1 MGRGSLASFVL
12 SLYLQFVRS
21 RSPRKL
27 ATESELYAAALRAL
41 MRRAHSVHEMRQLLE
56 RRAESADDAR
66 AVLSRLRQNRY
77 LDDARFAAEF
87 ARVHGLARRQ
97 GRFRISRELR
107 QRGVP
112 DKHIEAALDAVFA
125 ETSEAELI
133 RVRLKRKLAS
143 FRGRIDQR
151 KAASLYRGL
160 LRAGFSGDAVRDA
173 LRAARVDA
181 AAIAD
186 IAESSPSEGEE

>member
-1 MGRGSLASFVL
+1 MLASFL
-12 SLYLQFVRS
+12 ASHYLRFVRS

-27 ATESELYAAALRAL
+27 GTEAELYAAALRAL

-56 RRAESADDAR
+56 RRAESADDAK
-66 AVLSRLRQNRY
+66 AVLARLRQNKY
-77 LDDARFAAEF
+77 LDDGRFAAEF

-97 GRFRISRELR
+97 GRYRIARELR

-112 DKHIEAALDAVFA
+112 DRYIEAALEAVFA

-133 RVRLKRKLAS
+133 GVRLKRKLTN

-186 IAESSPSEGEE
+186 IAESSPEEE

>member
-1 MGRGSLASFVL
+1 
-12 SLYLQFVRS
+12 VRS

-56 RRAESADDAR
+56 RRTESADDAS
-66 AVLSRLRQNRY
+66 AVLARLKQNKY
-77 LDDARFAAEF
+77 LDDALFAAEF

-112 DKHIEAALDAVFA
+112 DRHIEAALDAVFA
-125 ETSEAELI
+125 ETSEADLI

-186 IAESSPSEGEE
+186 IAESSPEEE

>member
-1 MGRGSLASFVL
+1 
-12 SLYLQFVRS
+12 
-21 RSPRKL
+21 
-27 ATESELYAAALRAL
+27 

-56 RRAESADDAR
+56 RRAESADDAK
-66 AVLSRLRQNRY
+66 AVLARLRQNKY
-77 LDDARFAAEF
+77 LDDGRFAAEF

-97 GRFRISRELR
+97 GRYRIARELR

-112 DKHIEAALDAVFA
+112 DRYIEAALEAVFA

-133 RVRLKRKLAS
+133 GVRLKRKLTN

-186 IAESSPSEGEE
+186 IAESSPEEE

>member
-1 MGRGSLASFVL
+1 
-12 SLYLQFVRS
+12 
-21 RSPRKL
+21 
-27 ATESELYAAALRAL
+27 
-41 MRRAHSVHEMRQLLE
+41 
-56 RRAESADDAR
+56 
-66 AVLSRLRQNRY
+66 
-77 LDDARFAAEF
+77 
-87 ARVHGLARRQ
+87 LARRQ
-97 GRFRISRELR
+97 GRHRISRELR

-112 DKHIEAALDAVFA
+112 DRHIEAALDAVFA

-186 IAESSPSEGEE
+186 IAESSTPTEDEE

>member
-1 MGRGSLASFVL
+1 
-12 SLYLQFVRS
+12 VRS
-21 RSPRKL
+21 RSPKKL
-27 ATESELYAAALRAL
+27 ATESELYSAALRAL
-41 MRRAHSVHEMRQLLE
+41 MRRAHSVHEMRELLE
-56 RRAESADDAR
+56 RRAERAADAT
-66 AVLSRLRQNRY
+66 AVLTRLKQNRY
-77 LDDARFAAEF
+77 LDDAKFAADF
-87 ARVHGLARRQ
+87 TRIHAQARRQ

-112 DKHIEAALDAVFA
+112 DRHIEAALDAVFA
-125 ETSEAELI
+125 ETSEADLI
-133 RVRLKRKLAS
+133 RARLKRKLAQ

-181 AAIAD
+181 DAIAD
-186 IAESSPSEGEE
+186 LAETSAEEE

>member
-1 MGRGSLASFVL
+1 M
-12 SLYLQFVRS
+12 RS
-21 RSPRKL
+21 RSPKKL

-41 MRRAHSVHEMRQLLE
+41 MRRAHSVHEMRELLG
-56 RRAESADDAR
+56 RRAERAADAA
-66 AVLSRLRQNRY
+66 AVLARLKQNRY
-77 LDDARFAAEF
+77 LDDAKFAADF
-87 ARVHGLARRQ
+87 ARIHAQARRQ

-112 DKHIEAALDAVFA
+112 DRHIEAALDAVFS
-125 ETSEAELI
+125 ETSEADLI
-133 RVRLKRKLAS
+133 RARLKRKLAQ

-181 AAIAD
+181 DAIAD
-186 IAESSPSEGEE
+186 LAETSAEEE